1 MHRQRIMYNVKHR
14 MARLPERGMS
24 SMKALAAQRCIE
36 IRREIDCTVERI
48 TETSFH
54 MKLYSHEITVK
65 EERIAMDRIYDISY
79 YRKSREEDAIGFLYL
94 HTNRGV
100 QTYYVKDDP
109 TLFIEAY
116 RRLVE
121 FNRNK

>member
-1 MHRQRIMYNVKHR
+1 
-14 MARLPERGMS
+14 
-24 SMKALAAQRCIE
+24 MKALAAQRCIE
-36 IRREIDCTVERI
+36 IRRKIECTVERI

-109 TLFIEAY
+109 TQFIEAY
-116 RRLVE
+116 RKLNE
-121 FNRNK
+121 LNRKK